1 MFARVK
7 KSGKYEYLQIVEN
20 KKIKGK
26 VRQRVIATVGRL
38 DKLHSKGQVE
48 TLIRSLSRFS
58 EKVLLILS
66 GRSEALAN
74 AKKIGPSLIF
84 ERFWNELG
92 IKKAIK
98 KVLSGR
104 KFQFDVERAI
114 FLTTLHRLIVSG
126 SDRSCDKWKRDYVI
140 RGTEGIEL
148 HHLYRAMSFLVEPV
162 GGQED
167 TLPFTQRCI
176 KDQIEEYLFKIN
188 KDIFSDLDLVFF
200 DTTSIYFEGKG
211 GSELGEH
218 GHSKDHRPE
227 LKQMVIGVVIDNH
240 GRPICCEMWPG
251 NTSDAKTLIPIA
263 ERLQERFGIKRFCI
277 VADRGIFSA
286 STIEELKDKRL
297 FYILGTRMRNQK
309 VIREDILS
317 RGGRFK
323 EVYPENLDSK
333 SPSPLKVKEVWQDG
347 RRYIVCL
354 NPKQAKKD
362 ALTRNTIIE
371 ALKEK
376 LGRNPKA
383 VIGNKGYRR
392 YLKISKDTVNI
403 DISKIK
409 EEEKFDG
416 KWVLETNTDLSSQEV
431 ALRYKE
437 LWQVEHVFRD
447 MKSVLETRPIYH
459 QRDDAIKG
467 HVFCSFL
474 ALLLRK
480 ELLDRLERQGHDLEW
495 CDIIQDLEALQEV
508 VIQENGKTLAI
519 RTQCQ
524 GTCSKVFKSLKMAL
538 PPTIREITE

>member
-84 ERFWNELG
+84 ERLWNELG

-98 KVLSGR
+98 KMLSGR

-126 SDRSCDKWKRDYVI
+126 SDCSCDKWKRDYVI

-148 HHLYRAMSFLVEPV
+148 HHLYRAMSFLGEPI
-162 GGQED
+162 GDQED
-167 TLPFTQRCI
+167 NLPFTQRCI

-188 KDIFSDLDLVFF
+188 KDIFSDLELVFF

-211 GSELGEH
+211 GSELGKH
-218 GHSKDHRPE
+218 GHSKDHRPD

-251 NTSDAKTLIPIA
+251 NTSDAKTLIPIV
-263 ERLQERFGIKRFCI
+263 ERLKDRFGIKRFCI
-277 VADRGIFSA
+277 VADRGMFSA
-286 STIEELKDKRL
+286 SIIKELNDKKL
-297 FYILGTRMRNQK
+297 FYILGTRMRSQK
-309 VIREDILS
+309 VIKDDILS

-323 EVYPENLDSK
+323 EVYPENTDSK
-333 SPSPLKVKEVWQDG
+333 SPSPLRVKEVWQDG
-347 RRYIVCL
+347 KRYIVCL
-354 NPKQAKKD
+354 NPKQARKD
-362 ALTRNTIIE
+362 ALTRKTIIDT
-371 ALKEK
+371 LKEK

-392 YLKISKDTVNI
+392 YLKVSKDTVSI

-437 LWQVEHVFRD
+437 LWKVEHVFRD

-459 QRDDAIKG
+459 QREDAIKG

-524 GTCSKVFKSLKMAL
+524 GTCSKIFKSLKMAL

>member
-48 TLIRSLSRFS
+48 SLIRSLSRFS

-74 AKKIGPSLIF
+74 AKKIGPSLVF
-84 ERFWNELG
+84 ERLWNELG
-92 IKKAIK
+92 IKKAVK

-148 HHLYRAMSFLVEPV
+148 HHLYRAMSFLGEPI
-162 GGQED
+162 GDQED
-167 TLPFTQRCI
+167 TQPFSQRCM

-188 KDIFSDLDLVFF
+188 KDIFSDLELVFF
-200 DTTSIYFEGKG
+200 DTTSIYFEGNG
-211 GSELGEH
+211 GNELGKH
-218 GHSKDHRPE
+218 GHSKDHRPD

-251 NTSDAKTLIPIA
+251 NTSDAKTLIPIV
-263 ERLQERFGIKRFCI
+263 ERLKSRFGIKRFCI
-277 VADRGIFSA
+277 VADRGMFSE
-286 STIEELKDKRL
+286 STIEEIKDKKL
-297 FYILGTRMRNQK
+297 FYILGTRMRSQK
-309 VIREDILS
+309 VIKDDILS

-323 EVYPENLDSK
+323 EVYPENTDSK
-333 SPSPLKVKEVWQDG
+333 SPSPLKVKEIWQDG
-347 RRYIVCL
+347 RRYIVCF
-354 NPKQAKKD
+354 NPKQARKE

-371 ALKEK
+371 SLKEK

-392 YLKISKDTVNI
+392 YLKVSKDTVSI

-416 KWVLETNTDLSSQEV
+416 KWVLETNSDLSSQEV

-480 ELLDRLERQGHDLEW
+480 ELLDRLERQGHDIEW

-508 VIQENGKTLAI
+508 VIQENGKTLSI
-519 RTQCQ
+519 RTQSQ

-538 PPTIREITE
+538 PPTIREISG